1 MIDQILINNRV
12 CPKPMIWNELYKL
25 MCKDLTEKNISK
37 PLILAGWNF
46 SSDIEKRNRFIEH
59 LRLVDFN
66 SENKIKTFVL
76 NIREEDWYKG

>member
-1 MIDQILINNRV
+1 MVEDIIRENRI
-12 CPKPMIWNELYKL
+12 CPKPMVWKELYEI
-25 MCKDLTEKNISK
+25 MCKDLNENNIPK

-59 LRLVDFN
+59 LKLIDFN

-76 NIREEDWYKG
+76 NIREEDWYKS